1 MHNCCLHFSY
11 IVLTEIACINMNVSE
26 NAKIL
31 TENGGA
37 SYILASNESKTENIN
52 STAHPYIPVY
62 LYVLVS
68 LFNVCIFVF
77 GLIGNVLVVLV
88 IVKVRNM
95 RTSTNLFLLSLS
107 VADMMVLLFC
117 QPAALM
123 EFFAKDRWMIG
134 TAMCK

>member
-1 MHNCCLHFSY
+1 M
-11 IVLTEIACINMNVSE
+11 LTEKACINMNVSE
-26 NAKIL
+26 SAKIL

-37 SYILASNESKTENIN
+37 SFILASNESKTEHIN
-52 STAHPYIPVY
+52 STADVHPYIPVY

-123 EFFAKDRWMIG
+123 EFYAKDRWMIG